1 MNYLRRK
8 VKMSETS
15 LILTV
20 VSTTAT
26 TLFAI
31 IQLYLKIKQALKD
44 AVKEIVNSELTNLK
58 TEIEELKIK
67 QDELSRQIEE
77 IKRRLDKK

>member
-8 VKMSETS
+8 MKMSETT
-15 LILTV
+15 LVLTII
-20 VSTTAT
+20 STTTT

-44 AVKEIVNSELTNLK
+44 AVKEIVNSELSNLK

-67 QDELSRQIEE
+67 QDELSRQVEE
-77 IKRRLDKK
+77 IKRKLDQK